1 MQIVHC
7 PVTATSVTSLVPTTM
22 FWMRGLYWER
32 VCKLGSERGKSL
44 ESPEEK
50 QKTEVQLV
58 CREHSGGGLKPRPGA
73 TASRK
78 AEVL

>member
-7 PVTATSVTSLVPTTM
+7 PATVTSPVPSRM

-32 VCKLGSERGKSL
+32 VCKLGSEQGKSL

-50 QKTEVQLV
+50 QKMRGQLE
-58 CREHSGGGLKPRPGA
+58 CSEHLPGLKPRPGTMA
-73 TASRK
+73 ARN